1 MKMIDL
7 KTMGPIPETG
17 IGLYVHIPFCVRKC
31 LYCDFL
37 SFPTCHEEMQAYT
50 EALCKELASYG
61 RLPLRTIYIGGGTP
75 SILPV
80 SMLERICAAIED
92 SYDLRPELE
101 WTLECNPATF
111 DLEKA
116 RCWKAL
122 GINRISMGVQSLE
135 DTLLKRIGRIHSA
148 EQARDGYRILRE
160 AGFENISIDLIMGL
174 PEQTL
179 SLWKQTL
186 EEAISW
192 APEHMSCYSL
202 ILEEGTPLYEEE
214 DLPLPDEDTERAMY
228 HETVRMLAEAG
239 YQQYEIS
246 NFAKPGYES
255 RHNCSYWER
264 IPYLGTGLGAA
275 SFIGEKRWRN
285 ETEMSSYLSTVPGE
299 TQILEESLTAED
311 QMKETFMLGLRMNQG
326 VSLETF
332 RSRFG
337 IDPQTAFPKVLSSY
351 TEQGLLQEK
360 EGWIFLTERGLDLAN
375 QVFMEFI

>member
-1 MKMIDL
+1 MIDI

-37 SFPTCHEEMQAYT
+37 SFPTCESEMQAYT
-50 EALCKELASYG
+50 EALCRELESYG
-61 RLPLRTIYIGGGTP
+61 RLPVRTIYVGGGTP

-80 SMLERICAAIED
+80 SLLGKICDAIKESFDML
-92 SYDLRPELE
+92 PGLE

-116 RCWKAL
+116 RCWKNF
-122 GINRISMGVQSLE
+122 GINRISMGVQSL
-135 DTLLKRIGRIHSA
+135 DDVLLKRIGRIHSA
-148 EQARDGYRILRE
+148 EQARDGFHILRK

-179 SLWKQTL
+179 SMWKRTL

-192 APEHMSCYSL
+192 NPEHMSCYSL

-214 DLPLPDEDTERAMY
+214 DLPLPDEDTERVMY
-228 HETVRMLAEAG
+228 YETVRMLAEAG

-246 NFAKPGYES
+246 NFAKPGFES

-275 SFIGEKRWRN
+275 SLLGEKRWRN
-285 ETEMSSYLSTVPGE
+285 ESLMERYLQLPPRE
-299 TQILEESLTAED
+299 TQALEESLSIED
-311 QMKETFMLGLRMNQG
+311 QMRETFLLGLRMNEG
-326 VSLETF
+326 VSEEAF
-332 RSRFG
+332 RARYG
-337 IDPQTAFPKVLSSY
+337 IDPKVAFPTAISDHIH
-351 TEQGLLQEK
+351 EGLLQETG
-360 EGWIFLTERGLDLAN
+360 ERISLTERGLDLAN